1 MICFT
6 HPHAY
11 AVAQCSQC
19 RKGIC
24 TACAHTVVGATFCSS
39 CYEVGLREEIARAKR
54 STVTVWIFTGVI
66 TALVAFVAFGSISQ
80 GGGGALLAIPLA
92 FAASWCLYWGW
103 TPVWNG
109 FRNTF
114 AGWGCFG
121 TWTFLLIVA
130 AVTAEILIIIS
141 MLVGA
146 FTGIQKYNE
155 ARRIVANGSQMIAEL
170 YSVPMQMPGNQGG
183 PMM

>member
-1 MICFT
+1 
-6 HPHAY
+6 
-11 AVAQCSQC
+11 
-19 RKGIC
+19 
-24 TACAHTVVGATFCSS
+24 
-39 CYEVGLREEIARAKR
+39 
-54 STVTVWIFTGVI
+54 
-66 TALVAFVAFGSISQ
+66 VAFVAFGSISQ
-80 GGGGALLAIPLA
+80 SGGAALLAIPLA
-92 FAASWCLYWGW
+92 FAGSWCLYWGW